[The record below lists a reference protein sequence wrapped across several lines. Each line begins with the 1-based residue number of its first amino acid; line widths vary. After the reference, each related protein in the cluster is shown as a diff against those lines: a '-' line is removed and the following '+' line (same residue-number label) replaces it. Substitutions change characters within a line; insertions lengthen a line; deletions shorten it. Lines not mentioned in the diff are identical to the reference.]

1 VLHTDE
7 KKALAISVG
16 VDQEDKIGM
25 APGGDYSSV
34 AWACNLQQVFPV
46 PDKDHEQEREQ
57 KVQAVQ
63 SKFAQL
69 DARLDESRK
78 DKGVSRRELRQAF
91 AEMGF
96 GKLAD
101 LVHTSEVGG
110 TPQVSNEEFQSL
122 VHWWRSMLVMEG
134 IEGQV
139 GVAFD
144 ETEYKEAKVD
154 STREMRNHEL
164 EKYRK
169 ACEAKQ
175 RKELA
180 LKGERK
186 PEGPK
191 QKK

>member
-1 VLHTDE
+1 M
-7 KKALAISVG
+7 G
-16 VDQEDKIGM
+16 
-25 APGGDYSSV
+25 
-34 AWACNLQQVFPV
+34 
-46 PDKDHEQEREQ
+46 
-57 KVQAVQ
+57 
-63 SKFAQL
+63 AQL
-69 DARLDESRK
+69 HGG
-78 DKGVSRRELRQAF
+78 DKGVSRRELRHAF

-110 TPQVSNEEFQSL
+110 TPTVSSTEFRGL
-122 VHWWRSMLVMEG
+122 MDWWRSMLVMEG

-144 ETEYKEAKVD
+144 EEEFKEAKVD
-154 STREMRNHEL
+154 ATREMQNHEL

-180 LKGERK
+180 LKG
-186 PEGPK
+186 
-191 QKK
+191 